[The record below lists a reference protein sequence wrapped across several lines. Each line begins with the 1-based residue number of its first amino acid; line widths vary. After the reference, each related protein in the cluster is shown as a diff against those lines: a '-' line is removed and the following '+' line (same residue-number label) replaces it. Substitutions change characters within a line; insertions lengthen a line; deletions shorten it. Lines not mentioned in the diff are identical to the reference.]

1 MFPLSQAPIPKKSI
15 TFDQGARVLYNKWNI
30 KGRREKDSFILWEEM
45 THSATYQS
53 KQRAPHQMALTK
65 KGEEEGEE
73 EEGKKDDVNKKRKKE
88 M

>member
-1 MFPLSQAPIPKKSI
+1 
-15 TFDQGARVLYNKWNI
+15 
-30 KGRREKDSFILWEEM
+30 M